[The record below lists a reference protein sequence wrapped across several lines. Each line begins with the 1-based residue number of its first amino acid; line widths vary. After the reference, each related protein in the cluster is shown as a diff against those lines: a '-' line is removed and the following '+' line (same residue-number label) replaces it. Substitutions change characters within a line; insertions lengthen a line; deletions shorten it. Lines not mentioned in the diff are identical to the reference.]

1 MNYEL
6 RARYTAVRGRKE
18 RGRRSIY
25 RLLSTTAALSQVSLF
40 VLAVPAL
47 YIHASTMTFARL
59 FPFALKNKQSNNK
72 SNIKLLRVSRVYCAM
87 QLYIIDDGN
96 DVMCRRSMAPLGVEY
111 VELKLI

>member
-18 RGRRSIY
+18 RERRSIY
-25 RLLSTTAALSQVSLF
+25 WLLSTTAALSQVSLF
-40 VLAVPAL
+40 VLVVPAVPAVRAL
-47 YIHASTMTFARL
+47 VYIHTSTMTFARL
-59 FPFALKNKQSNNK
+59 FSFALQNKQSNNK

-96 DVMCRRSMAPLGVEY
+96 D
-111 VELKLI
+111 